1 MLSKLI
7 LSLLFL
13 SPMAGKEAMAH
24 SDSLIVDRK
33 DSIVPAFVYSD
44 KKIREVRSQ
53 TSLKRL
59 DGDKIGRNFAVL
71 GTPDLVKSLQM
82 LPGVSSGSELM
93 AGLYV
98 RGGDGS
104 DNLFLLDGVPMYE
117 VSHLVGMFSSFNT
130 DLIDY
135 ADFYK
140 GGFPARYGGK
150 LSSVVDVGIKEGS
163 FDKWSGSASLGSIDG
178 RFNVGGPLV
187 KGRTSLN
194 FGVRRTWT
202 EVMQGLATAFITD
215 DQERKMAEAFHYDFG
230 DFNLKLAHKFSSR
243 DKLTFSAYYGQDL
256 LKAMIVEDLE
266 DESSSDIDY
275 NLRWGNTLGTLRYD
289 KIFSETLAMDVQ
301 LFYTNYSSRMV
312 FTTESSS
319 TGGSEPDSY
328 FNLHENNLS
337 RVYDIGLS
345 ANLYSKRVEGHHFRS
360 GGSVI
365 RHTYDPVRSEGMIA
379 KEDNVPI
386 YNTESKE
393 EKHYNGAE
401 IAAYVEDEISIA
413 DRLNVNVGLRDALYV
428 VDGRAYNRIEPR
440 LSVRFHANEL
450 LSLKGSFSAMDQFT
464 HKVSA
469 TYIDLPSN
477 LWMPSTDKVKPMR
490 SNQWVLGGELELP
503 CNLSIDVEAFYKTM
517 DHLYEY
523 TGINTM
529 LPRIDGWEEVFEE
542 GKGRAYGVEISAE
555 YSREKFFAA
564 AYYTLSRSER
574 FFETF
579 YCDYFPDRNDNL
591 HRLTLTASYRFS
603 KKFELYAAWVYH
615 SGNRFTGKEAVVPG
629 DASSPSYDIYGSPN
643 NYLLPDYHRL
653 DAGLNW
659 HRTTRRR
666 HERTL
671 TLSVYNAYN
680 HVNAMF
686 GFVDEDDGRLVGHS
700 YGIVPIIPSLSYTYR
715 F

>member
-1 MLSKLI
+1 MLPKLI
-7 LSLLFL
+7 ISLLSLL
-13 SPMAGKEAMAH
+13 PMTGEGAIAH
-24 SDSLIVDRK
+24 SDSLTVTRRDT
-33 DSIVPAFVYSD
+33 IVPAFVYSD
-44 KKIREVRSQ
+44 KKIREARSQ

-59 DGDKIGRNFAVL
+59 DGDKIGRNFAIL

-140 GGFPARYGGK
+140 GGFPARYGGR

-163 FDKWSGSASLGSIDG
+163 FDRWSGSASLGSIDG
-178 RFNVGGPLV
+178 RFNIGGPLV
-187 KGRTSLN
+187 KGKTSLN
-194 FGVRRTWT
+194 FGLRRTWT
-202 EVMQGLATAFITD
+202 EVMQGLATVFIED
-215 DQERKMAEAFHYDFG
+215 EQEKRMAEAFHYDFG
-230 DFNLKLAHKFSSR
+230 DFNLKLVHKFSPR

-256 LKAMIVEDLE
+256 LNALISEGD
-266 DESSSDIDY
+266 DESLSEIDY

-289 KIFSETLAMDVQ
+289 KIFSETLVMDAQ

-312 FTTESSS
+312 FTTEASS
-319 TGGSEPDSY
+319 TGESEPSSY
-328 FNLHENNLS
+328 FNLRENNLS
-337 RVYDIGLS
+337 RVYDIGLN
-345 ANLYSKRVEGHHFRS
+345 ANLYSKRVEGHHFRG

-365 RHTYDPVRSEGMIA
+365 WHTYDPTRSEGMSA
-379 KEDNVPI
+379 EEDGVPI
-386 YNTESKE
+386 YNTDTKE

-401 IAAYVEDEISIA
+401 IAAYIEDEISIA

-428 VDGRAYNRIEPR
+428 VGGKVYNRIEPR
-440 LSVRFHANEL
+440 LAVRFYANDA
-450 LSLKGSFSAMDQFT
+450 LSLKGSFSTMDQFT

-477 LWMPSTDKVKPMR
+477 LWMPSTAKVKPMR
-490 SNQWVLGGELELP
+490 SNQWVLGGELKLP
-503 CNLSIDVEAFYKTM
+503 CNLNIDVEAFYKTM

-529 LPRIDGWEEVFEE
+529 LPRIDRWEDVFEE
-542 GKGRAYGVEISAE
+542 WKGRAYGVEISAE
-555 YSREKFFAA
+555 YSQEKFFAA

-574 FFETF
+574 LFETF
-579 YCDYFPDRNDNL
+579 YHDYFPDRNDNL

-615 SGNRFTGKEAVVPG
+615 SGNRFTGKEAVIQ
-629 DASSPSYDIYGSPN
+629 DETSSCDIYGSPN

-659 HRTTRRR
+659 HRTTRRG

-686 GFVDEDDGRLVGHS
+686 GFVDEDDGKLLGHS

>member
-1 MLSKLI
+1 MLSKLL

-13 SPMAGKEAMAH
+13 LPMTGKGAIAH
-24 SDSLIVDRK
+24 SDSLIVDQK

-44 KKIREVRSQ
+44 KKIREARSQ

-59 DGDKIGRNFAVL
+59 DGDKIGRSFAVF

-82 LPGVSSGSELM
+82 LPGVSSCSELM

-140 GGFPARYGGK
+140 GGFPARYGGR

-178 RFNVGGPLV
+178 RFNIGGPLV
-187 KGRTSLN
+187 KGKTSLN

-202 EVMQGLATAFITD
+202 EVMQGLATAFIMD
-215 DQERKMAEAFHYDFG
+215 EQEKAMAEAFHYDFG

-266 DESSSDIDY
+266 DESFSNIDY

-289 KIFSETLAMDVQ
+289 KVFSESLVMDAQ
-301 LFYTNYSSRMV
+301 LFYTNYSSRMI

-319 TGGSEPDSY
+319 AGSSELDSY

-337 RVYDIGLS
+337 RVYDIGLN

-365 RHTYDPVRSEGMIA
+365 LHTYDPTRSEGMIV
-379 KEDNVPI
+379 KEDDVPI

-393 EKHYNGAE
+393 EKHYNGVE
-401 IAAYVEDEISIA
+401 IAAYVEDEISIS
-413 DRLNVNVGLRDALYV
+413 DRLNINIGLRDALYV
-428 VDGRAYNRIEPR
+428 VGGRAYNRIEPR
-440 LSVRFHANEL
+440 AAVRFQANEM
-450 LSLKGSFSAMDQFT
+450 LSLKGSFSTMDQFT

-490 SNQWVLGGELELP
+490 SNQWVLGGELKLP
-503 CNLSIDVEAFYKTM
+503 CNLSLDVEAFYKTM

-529 LPRIDGWEEVFEE
+529 LPRIDRWEEVFEE

-555 YSREKFFAA
+555 YSQEKFYAA

-574 FFETF
+574 LFETF
-579 YCDYFPDRNDNL
+579 YYDYFPDRNDNL

-603 KKFELYAAWVYH
+603 KRFELYAAWVYH
-615 SGNRFTGKEAVVPG
+615 SGNRFTGKEAVVQ
-629 DASSPSYDIYGSPN
+629 DVDSSYDIYGSPN

-659 HRTTRRR
+659 HRSTRHG

-686 GFVDEDDGRLVGHS
+686 GFVDEDGGRLIGHS